1 MKLKLRP
8 AVFVAIG
15 GLLAVAVLARCLLWL
30 IPPPHRPLEY
40 MIAGTAA
47 TTVAL
52 GTVFA
57 GLVIRKG
64 C

>member
-1 MKLKLRP
+1 MKLKFQR
-8 AVFVAIG
+8 AVLVACG
-15 GLLAVAVLARCLLWL
+15 GLLAVAALAACLLWL

-47 TTVAL
+47 TAVVL

-57 GLVIRKG
+57 RVVIRKG

>member
-1 MKLKLRP
+1 VKLKLQP

-15 GLLAVAVLARCLLWL
+15 GLLAVTVLARFLLWL

-40 MIAGTAA
+40 MISGTAA

>member
-1 MKLKLRP
+1 MKLKFQR

-15 GLLAVAVLARCLLWL
+15 GLLAVAALAKCLLWL

-57 GLVIRKG
+57 RLVIRRG